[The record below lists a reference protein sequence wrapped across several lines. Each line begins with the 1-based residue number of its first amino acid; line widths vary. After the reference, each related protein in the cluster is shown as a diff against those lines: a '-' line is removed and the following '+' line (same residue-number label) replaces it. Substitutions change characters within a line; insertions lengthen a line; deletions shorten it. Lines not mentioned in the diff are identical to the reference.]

1 VIPLEVG
8 RLDRN
13 PQQITGSMNQ
23 SSNFFLKLKIGDLST
38 LIHEPA
44 HAYLE
49 MIGDPNVWD
58 EPATAS

>member
-44 HAYLE
+44 PAYSV
-49 MIGDPNVWD
+49 MIEDPNAWD
-58 EPATAS
+58 GSAKAT